1 MNRFFD
7 GEFFQFGINVIRF
20 MESDE
25 EDRTDPMIFIF
36 PRMTKCTFYKFGVS
50 GEIERHDAVCILPL
64 NVVNEKIYVFL
75 WFWFLGLGALTLGVV
90 LYRYFSFFP
99 FLAQPKFSELRFGD
113 NFVVQHFALLR
124 YFIPTYTIY
133 FIPILSRILTSM

>member
-1 MNRFFD
+1 MALLSYFFKVPGSQQERSLKDASVNWLVFVSGQMFLMDRFFD
-7 GEFFQFGINVIRF
+7 GEFFNFGINVIKF

-90 LYRYFSFFP
+90 LYR
-99 FLAQPKFSELRFGD
+99 
-113 NFVVQHFALLR
+113 
-124 YFIPTYTIY
+124 
-133 FIPILSRILTSM
+133 